1 MDFSGASGNRASCA
15 VRGGTPGAL
24 VADESPPQRA
34 RGRRLLELG
43 VRSRESG
50 VGSRELGAG
59 HTELIRALM
68 LRLLE
73 CPPEAGSWEVGVGSW
88 ECGGA
93 VV

>member
-1 MDFSGASGNRASCA
+1 M
-15 VRGGTPGAL
+15 
-24 VADESPPQRA
+24 ADESPPQRA

-73 CPPEAGSWEVGVGSW
+73 CPPEAGSWESGVGSWELELGVGVGSW
-88 ECGGA
+88 ESGRELG
-93 VV
+93 VGSWEQ